1 VEAIQALRQEADKF
15 GLSTQSVDT
24 ALQRFSRRVAEAQQ
38 GTGGLGKVFA
48 QYGVSLK
55 DASGNQKDV
64 NTLLRDFAQ
73 VLQGIESP
81 AERNRV
87 AMQGFDAEGV
97 KLGQTLA
104 QLGMNVDDF
113 IAKLKEQGRVIDEDA
128 IRKGA
133 EFARRWEEMTDRL
146 RTSFQRMVL
155 NVLEWADK
163 LWAGLNTGAE
173 GVLSKTQEQMKAFAS
188 GPELRG
194 IRERVL
200 ELRSLIDALASG
212 EASRPTTR
220 RISALRKELESLT
233 ARDPLA
239 ALVNAREEL
248 AKLEEQLSRTRRAG
262 PSQALRTR
270 IDAQR
275 EAILLLEEEVDK
287 THQLNDE
294 MKKLGK
300 TAEQISGIEISGK
313 WFRSESVLAGFSKVK
328 PELQRGVSNFLRD
341 IERDLGLTVQI
352 SSTYRTNSKNH
363 ISGNAIDLGMKEF
376 TDAELKKLEQYWNAN
391 SYKYNFSFPVSGE
404 RPGDQLTGGSGP
416 HWHAQLEKNATA
428 TRSATVATRGLSDA
442 ERQLQQLQAEGARIF
457 EQTRTAAEA
466 HVLNMNRLQQ
476 LYSAGAISLDTYNRA
491 VAQSAETLGK
501 VDDVQKKTAES
512 VDNLWQQAGDSVASA
527 LSRMVEGTAKA
538 RDVIKSLVADIA
550 QMLAKQAIAKY
561 VTAAITPAAHGLAL
575 PGGMTLSPGVYNN
588 PTLFKFA
595 KGGRL
600 GLLAEGSRPEAVLPL
615 TRLSGGDLGVKAQ
628 AARQEVIINN
638 YSGAPARETRR
649 QLSDREIVEI
659 TIGEVQSAIGRGGNA
674 LSRSFETS
682 YGLRRGR

>member
-38 GTGGLGKVFA
+38 GTGGLGKVFK

-55 DASGNQKDV
+55 DSAGNFKDV
-64 NTLLRDFAQ
+64 NALLEEFRT
-73 VLQGIESP
+73 VLSGIESP

-104 QLGMNVDDF
+104 GINGTIDETTQTL
-113 IAKLKEQGRVIDEDA
+113 IEQGRVIREDS
-128 IRKGA
+128 IRAAA
-133 EFARRWEEMTDRL
+133 ELEAQWTE
-146 RTSFQRMVL
+146 TSQKMAAVTQKSILYIISNFQKMW
-155 NVLEWADK
+155 NY
-163 LWAGLNTGAE
+163 
-173 GVLSKTQEQMKAFAS
+173 LSQGMAAFAEDLGVVGS
-188 GPELRG
+188 
-194 IRERVL
+194 
-200 ELRSLIDALASG
+200 
-212 EASRPTTR
+212 
-220 RISALRKELESLT
+220 IS
-233 ARDPLA
+233 
-239 ALVNAREEL
+239 
-248 AKLEEQLSRTRRAG
+248 
-262 PSQALRTR
+262 
-270 IDAQR
+270 
-275 EAILLLEEEVDK
+275 EEVNK
-287 THQLNDE
+287 
-294 MKKLGK
+294 
-300 TAEQISGIEISGK
+300 ISREISGLK
-313 WFRSESVLAGFSKVK
+313 ERRNDWTSFFRTSEEQKEWERRTDEAIARLKKLRQAAAAQFVADRYPKPPQLGVPGVGTGGKAVTDLNFASDKALKGWSKTDK
-328 PELQRGVSNFLRD
+328 KLRRE
-341 IERDLGLTVQI
+341 IERLSRDMSKAGIDLTI
-352 SSTYRTNSKNH
+352 TSTFREGSGGSQHNH
-363 ISGNAIDLGMKEF
+363 GNAIDLVASNFERAR
-376 TDAELKKLEQYWNAN
+376 DWWRAN
-391 SYKYNFSFPVSGE
+391 SHKYALTFPVKDEGPE
-404 RPGDQLTGGSGP
+404 NWAGTTFGTGA

-442 ERQLQQLQAEGARIF
+442 ERQLQQLQAEGARIY
-457 EQTRTAAEA
+457 EQTRTAAEK
-466 HVLNMNRLQQ
+466 HVATMNLQRKV
-476 LYSAGAISLDTYNRA
+476 YDAGIISLDTYKRA
-491 VAQSAETLGK
+491 VAQSVETLGK

-575 PGGMTLSPGVYNN
+575 PGGMSLGQGVYNS
-588 PTLFKFA
+588 PHLFKFA
-595 KGGRL
+595 RGGRL
-600 GLLAEGSRPEAVLPL
+600 GLLGEAGAEAVLPL